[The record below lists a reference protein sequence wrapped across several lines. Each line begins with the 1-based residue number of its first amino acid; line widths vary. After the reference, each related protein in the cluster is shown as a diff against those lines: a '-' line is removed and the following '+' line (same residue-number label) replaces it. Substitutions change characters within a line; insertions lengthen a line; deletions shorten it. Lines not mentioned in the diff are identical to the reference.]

1 MELAHANIPM
11 QQDTIRDSV
20 QVITQNIIEVDKSSS
35 KDVMEKQLIKDLKLK
50 LKQVSS
56 QQTTSTSIHDTVTVH
71 VRNNCFHYKDIW
83 AEFNLED
90 SMLEYS
96 VRDSVTAIVYREYKH
111 HFLWWR
117 WGTKGYG
124 IKIVN
129 FNPHGTVLY
138 NQYIKIN

>member
-1 MELAHANIPM
+1 M

-35 KDVMEKQLIKDLKLK
+35 KDVMEKQLIRDLKLK

-56 QQTTSTSIHDTVTVH
+56 QQTTSTSVHDTVTVH
-71 VRNNCFHYKDIW
+71 VHNNCFHYKDAW
-83 AEFNLED
+83 AEFNLRD
-90 SMLEYS
+90 SLLDYS
-96 VRDSVTAIVYREYKH
+96 VNDSISAIVYREYKH

-117 WGTKGYG
+117 WGVKRYS

-129 FNPHGTVLY
+129 FNPNSRINY
-138 NQYIKIN
+138 NKFIKIN